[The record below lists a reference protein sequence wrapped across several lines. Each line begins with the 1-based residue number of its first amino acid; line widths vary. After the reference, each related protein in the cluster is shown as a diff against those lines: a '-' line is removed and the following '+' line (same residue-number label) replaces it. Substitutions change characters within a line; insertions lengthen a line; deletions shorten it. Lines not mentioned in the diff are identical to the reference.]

1 MGETELGL
9 QERAGLP
16 KVEGRPQQ
24 RTNGSHSDRDAEG
37 GSENAESV
45 NTSRTKRSW

>member
-16 KVEGRPQQ
+16 KVEGHPQQ
-24 RTNGSHSDRDAEG
+24 RRNESHSDRDAEDA
-37 GSENAESV
+37 SENAESI
-45 NTSRTKRSW
+45 NTSRTKCSW